1 MGVFWEN
8 SFCTGIPLPKKSI
21 FIIKLISHLK
31 LAFRRDKHLT
41 ISFFLTFS
49 HCYDSAEED
58 KEIKSFIL
66 DRVSLK

>member
-21 FIIKLISHLK
+21 SIITFISHLK
-31 LAFRRDKHLT
+31 LAFRRDKHFKQL
-41 ISFFLTFS
+41 IFLTFS
-49 HCYDSAEED
+49 HCYDGAEED

-66 DRVSLK
+66 DRVSFK